1 MSGKVLRRRRS
12 GGGRRTVTTVA
23 ARESVDLDDCPLAI
37 TRSRDGKRL
46 FVALPYEVTIIHAR
60 TLESE
65 RSIPL
70 PAAAPSV
77 AEASQDGALWLG
89 GHHLHSG
96 SSFETSQR
104 KVGTRLS
111 GYVDRICL
119 VRPGLL
125 CGIGSQGEVLWD
137 LSKSAAVHRRK
148 IGEHATFGLLP
159 LGGRAIFADGS
170 PSAWMIEPEHPGGYT
185 QLRFR
190 STSPV
195 PSEREGIVAIGTGT
209 RDRCLLAARDGGVAW
224 LASNLRLEGERF
236 PRDLAPRQATP
247 LAIAGD
253 ARWIYVLRTRGLLH
267 RFLLEQPKVHP
278 SDPDQEPPMLPEAQE
293 CRLKWPASA
302 MVLLRSSDSDND
314 NDNSDASDTQTR
326 LLLGGPQA
334 DGLLGRLWRADP
346 EALEWRELSL
356 GHRELLPAPAKDK
369 DKDKDAAPSKR
380 EVPDFTP
387 TKTKISGSPLAE
399 LKVDTMLAERDDVLI
414 TSAHGSLLERPFTR
428 VAADQVMPA
437 DTVILPAMIRPREG
451 VARPALLLWPGTRDR
466 DREPAPPHWL
476 VWGDSPR
483 GWMALETPQ
492 IREQG
497 WSRPNLFPMQVALA
511 QVPKAA
517 GNRAALGRRY
527 ADAKLF
533 RALASECKHLLK
545 VLW

>member
-1 MSGKVLRRRRS
+1 M
-12 GGGRRTVTTVA
+12 TTVA
-23 ARESVDLDDCPLAI
+23 VRESVDLDDCPLAI

-46 FVALPYEVTIIHAR
+46 FVALPYEVAIINAR

-77 AEASQDGALWLG
+77 TEASKDGALWLG
-89 GHHLHSG
+89 GHHLHAG

-104 KVGTRLS
+104 KIGTRLS

-119 VRPGLL
+119 VRSELL
-125 CGIGSQGEVLWD
+125 CGVGSQGEVLWD
-137 LSKSAAVHRRK
+137 LSKSTAVHRRK
-148 IGEHATFGLLP
+148 IGEHATFGLLT

-170 PSAWMIEPEHPGGYT
+170 SSAWMIEPEHPGGYT

-195 PSEREGIVAIGTGT
+195 QNESEGIVAIGTAARG
-209 RDRCLLAARDGGVAW
+209 RCLLAARDGGVAW
-224 LASNLRLEGERF
+224 LAANLRLEGERF
-236 PRDLAPRQATP
+236 PRDLAPRQASP

-253 ARWIYVLRTRGLLH
+253 GRWIYVLRARGLLH
-267 RFLLEQPKVHP
+267 RFLLEQPKIHP
-278 SDPDQEPPMLPEAQE
+278 SDANEEPPVLPLAQE

-302 MVLLRSSDSDND
+302 MVLLWDND
-314 NDNSDASDTQTR
+314 NNGDNDKKKPPTQ

-356 GHRELLPAPAKDK
+356 GQRELLPAPT
-369 DKDKDAAPSKR
+369 KDKDAPPSKR

-387 TKTKISGSPLAE
+387 TKTKISGSPLAQI
-399 LKVDTMLAERDDVLI
+399 KVDTMLAERSDVLI
-414 TSAHGSLLERPFTR
+414 TNAHGSLLERPFTQ
-428 VAADQVMPA
+428 VSAGQVMPA

-497 WSRPNLFPMQVALA
+497 WSRPDLFPMQVALA
-511 QVPKAA
+511 QVPKVA
-517 GNRAALGRRY
+517 GNRAKLNRRF
-527 ADAKLF
+527 ADPKLF
-533 RALASECKHLLK
+533 RALAGECKHLLK